1 MQRLYTAADLPE
13 AHLVAQL
20 LERAGIEACVLNA
33 HAQGGLGN
41 CSLRCSTS
49 AVLGVVGEIPFT
61 HAWPEV
67 WLLDEADV
75 ARAQRV
81 LETFTRPLV
90 SPPRRCRDCGEDN
103 PGTFETCWHCGAPL
117 PA

>member
-41 CSLRCSTS
+41 CSLRCSRRLFQTP
-49 AVLGVVGEIPFT
+49 LY
-61 HAWPEV
+61 
-67 WLLDEADV
+67 LLH
-75 ARAQRV
+75 
-81 LETFTRPLV
+81 P
-90 SPPRRCRDCGEDN
+90 
-103 PGTFETCWHCGAPL
+103 
-117 PA
+117 

>member
-1 MQRLYTAADLPE
+1 MLRLYTAADLPE

-20 LERAGIEACVLNA
+20 LERAGIAARVFNE

-41 CSLRCSTS
+41 RSLRCSTS
-49 AVLGVVGEIPFT
+49 AVPGVVGEIPFT

-67 WLLDEADV
+67 WLLEDAD
-75 ARAQRV
+75 ASRAQRA
-81 LETFTRPLV
+81 LDAWQRT
-90 SPPRRCRDCGEDN
+90 PRMLSWRCRDCGEDN

-117 PA
+117 PG